1 MPKMNLQAMSLR
13 ARLSLLAFASI
24 GAMLLYV
31 LVNGLVASAVGRAV
45 TESRHVTISN
55 VAANALEKDMTSFLR
70 DTYRMLALP
79 TDDFIADAR
88 GNLTDLGV
96 SIEETQATGL
106 DVRYQATFNEILTE
120 YAALTAL
127 FTELEAQA
135 QNLTTADTMAYTERL
150 AAFDDSMDTMIESVR
165 DGTAADLRAGW
176 AELDAL
182 HTLSFWVGMIAL
194 LVAGGVLYGLTIM
207 IGASIRRSVASVQQ
221 VLTALARGDR
231 HVEIAGQERTDVF
244 GELSRAL
251 SQLDAAL
258 TAADEVRAR
267 DDAEAETKMRQQEA
281 TRQAVER
288 FEEASSNLMQSV
300 MRSSEGLEQAAG
312 QMQSR
317 SSEAAGQ
324 SNSARQAA
332 DLTASSVQSV
342 AAAAEELAASIAEV
356 SSQVARTSELSQ
368 VADQETRVSS
378 EVVEQLAE
386 SAQAIGA
393 IIDLIDT
400 IASQTNLLALNAT
413 IEAARA
419 GEAGKGFAVVASEVK
434 ALAEQT
440 SGATQ
445 QITQRIS
452 AIQSS
457 TEACAKSTAAALA
470 AVSQLGE
477 LATAS
482 AAAIEQQR
490 VATTEIAESAQR
502 AQEGASKAA
511 TDVGQVAEFTLE
523 SDKVS
528 NEVLS
533 SCTDMARNQGAWKD
547 EFDQFLTSIR
557 AA

>member
-1 MPKMNLQAMSLR
+1 MPTMNLQGMSLR

-31 LVNGLVASAVGRAV
+31 VVNGLVGTAVARSVA
-45 TESRHVTISN
+45 ESRQITVAN

-88 GNLTDLGV
+88 GNLTDLG
-96 SIEETQATGL
+96 IAIADTRAIGL
-106 DVRYQATFNEILTE
+106 DMRYQATFDDIQAE
-120 YAALTAL
+120 YTALTAL
-127 FTELEAQA
+127 FGELEGQA
-135 QNLTTADTMAYTERL
+135 QNLTTADTMAYTGRL

-165 DGTAADLRAGW
+165 DGTADDLRASW
-176 AELDAL
+176 DELDAMQ
-182 HTLSFWVGMIAL
+182 TLSFWVGIVAL

-207 IGASIRRSVASVQQ
+207 IGTSIRHSVTSVQQ
-221 VLTALARGDR
+221 VVTALAGGDR
-231 HVEIAGQERTDVF
+231 NIEIAGQERADVF

-267 DDAEAETKMRQQEA
+267 DDAEAETKMRQQAA

-300 MRSSEGLEQAAG
+300 MRSSEGLELAAG

-332 DLTASSVQSV
+332 DDTASSVQSV

-490 VATTEIAESAQR
+490 VATSEIAESAQR
-502 AQEGASKAA
+502 AQAGATKAA
-511 TDVGQVAEFTLE
+511 TDVGQVAEFTQQTDQVS
-523 SDKVS
+523 SD
-528 NEVLS
+528 VLN

-547 EFDQFLTSIR
+547 EFDQFLNTIR